1 MKVSKVVKTA
11 VKLAPIVIP
20 IVKKVI
26 AAKKGTNPNVT
37 KKNNNKAYFQQ
48 TEIRLFVIL
57 LQNMFDYDRS
67 LLFQHATQQAL

>member
-26 AAKKGTNPNVT
+26 AAKKGTANSS
-37 KKNNNKAYFQQ
+37 KNIYKQ
-48 TEIRLFVIL
+48 
-57 LQNMFDYDRS
+57 
-67 LLFQHATQQAL
+67 

>member
-26 AAKKGTNPNVT
+26 AAKKGTNPTVT
-37 KKNNNKAYFQQ
+37 KK
-48 TEIRLFVIL
+48 
-57 LQNMFDYDRS
+57 
-67 LLFQHATQQAL
+67 

>member
-26 AAKKGTNPNVT
+26 AT
-37 KKNNNKAYFQQ
+37 KK
-48 TEIRLFVIL
+48 
-57 LQNMFDYDRS
+57 
-67 LLFQHATQQAL
+67 ATTNHSKDIYK

>member
-26 AAKKGTNPNVT
+26 ATKKGTTPNVT
-37 KKNNNKAYFQQ
+37 KK
-48 TEIRLFVIL
+48 
-57 LQNMFDYDRS
+57 
-67 LLFQHATQQAL
+67 

>member
-1 MKVSKVVKTA
+1 VKVSKVVKTA

-37 KKNNNKAYFQQ
+37 KKK
-48 TEIRLFVIL
+48 
-57 LQNMFDYDRS
+57 
-67 LLFQHATQQAL
+67 